1 MSFLELKN
9 IYYSIGNN
17 DILKNINL
25 SIEKSQ
31 FFSILGPSGAGKTT
45 IFRIITGALIAN
57 KGQVLLDNTVIND
70 VPMEKREIIMVHQS
84 KQLFPHMS
92 VLENI
97 QFGMKVRKL
106 EKNEII
112 QKTADLLKLFN
123 MQSHIKKYPHQ
134 LSGGQQQLVALMRAI
149 AVDPKVLLLDE
160 PFTGLDSNL
169 KDYMKCLMLEI
180 QNELKITTVMITHDK
195 EDAFFMSDK
204 IAFIF
209 NGEIILSETPHNL
222 CNRTNVEIVDNYLG
236 DIILLDDGKIVFSDK
251 IINVANKNVIL

>member
-17 DILKNINL
+17 GILKNINL
-25 SIEKSQ
+25 NVEEGQ

-45 IFRIITGALIAN
+45 IFRIITGALMPD
-57 KGQVLLDNTVIND
+57 KGQVILNNSIIND
-70 VPMEKREIIMVHQS
+70 LPMEKREIIMVHQS

-97 QFGMKVRKL
+97 QFGMKVRKFD
-106 EKNEII
+106 KNEII
-112 QKTADLLKLFN
+112 QKTNDLLKLFN

-169 KDYMKCLMLEI
+169 KNYMKCLMLEI
-180 QNELKITTVMITHDK
+180 QNKLKITTVMITHDK
-195 EDAFFMSDK
+195 EDAFFMSEK

-209 NGEIILSETPHNL
+209 NGEIILCETPHNL
-222 CNRTNVEIVDNYLG
+222 CNKTTVEIVDNYLG
-236 DIILLDDGKIVFSDK
+236 DIILLDDGKVVFSDK
-251 IINVANKNVIL
+251 IINVASKNVII